1 MKKRLLLDVD
11 EVICFSGFLPIINE
25 FLNTNFIIDD
35 FQDYYI
41 DDVVIP
47 KERFKEFND
56 FLRTKNLYEKAHI
69 LPNAIEVIEKLNE
82 IYDIYICSSCI
93 NPFDIEGSGKNF
105 LDKFNFLYKNLPFI
119 NPEKYIFTNSKNMF
133 KADIQIDDR
142 LSHLQNNIGI
152 KILFPSYHNKDISLE
167 NLKKY
172 NIVKAGNDWKNG
184 WNEVEKILIKKY
196 KN

>member
-1 MKKRLLLDVD
+1 MKKKLLLDVD